1 VAIFEAYVMV
11 DWSAANRPR
20 QGADSIWICVLTGD
34 APPQR
39 VNPPT
44 RHAAVAWL
52 ERFLGDRLRRPG
64 RILVG
69 FDFPLGYPAGFA
81 VGLGLP
87 GPPWR
92 AIWHEIA
99 DRIEDR
105 ADNRNNRFEVAAALN
120 RRLSGDGFPFWGH
133 HPAHDFAG
141 LGRFRPG
148 GYGDGG
154 LAEMRVTDGWISGP
168 QPVWKLFGAG
178 SVGGQSLTGIPR
190 VRWLR
195 AHPRLAPVTRIWPF
209 ETGLK
214 RLDETAD
221 GWRILLAEVY
231 PSIVPAAPEPGQVKD
246 ARQVRSV
253 AEHFAALDRGGAL
266 APLFAGAPGLNAAER
281 RRVAREEAWILGVV

>member
-1 VAIFEAYVMV
+1 MAVFEAYVMV

-20 QGADSIWICVLTGD
+20 QGADSIWICVLAGD
-34 APPQR
+34 APLQR

-44 RHAAVAWL
+44 GHAAVLWL
-52 ERFLGDRLRRPG
+52 QKTLTHLLRRPG

-81 VGLGLP
+81 KRLGLS

-92 AIWHEIA
+92 ALWSQIA
-99 DRIEDR
+99 DRIEDH

-120 RRLSGDGFPFWGH
+120 RRLSGDAFPFWGH
-133 HPAHDFAG
+133 HPAHGFAG

-154 LAEMRVTDGWISGP
+154 LAEMRLTDSWITGP

-178 SVGGQSLTGIPR
+178 SVGGQALTGIPC
-190 VRWLR
+190 VRRLR
-195 AHPRLAPVTRIWPF
+195 QHPRLAPVTRIWPF

-214 RLDETAD
+214 GLDEGAH

-231 PSIVPAAPEPGQVKD
+231 PSIVAAKPEPGHYWLPRRGVLLNFH
-246 ARQVRSV
+246 VRCGDSWFDI
-253 AEHFAALDRGGAL
+253 EFRGPNL
-266 APLFAGAPGLNAAER
+266 GL
-281 RRVAREEAWILGVV
+281 

>member
-1 VAIFEAYVMV
+1 MAIFEAYVMV

-20 QGADSIWICVLTGD
+20 QGADSIWICVLAGD
-34 APPQR
+34 APLRR

-44 RHAAVAWL
+44 RHAAVLWL
-52 ERFLGDRLRRPG
+52 ERVLGDRLRRPG

-69 FDFPLGYPAGFA
+69 FDFPLGYPSGFA
-81 VGLGLP
+81 ERLGLSE
-87 GPPWR
+87 PPWR
-92 AIWHEIA
+92 ALWDEIA
-99 DRIEDR
+99 DRIEDH

-120 RRLSGDGFPFWGH
+120 RRLSGDAFPFWGH
-133 HPAHDFAG
+133 HPAHGFAG

-154 LAEMRVTDGWISGP
+154 LAEMRLTDSWITGP

-178 SVGGQSLTGIPR
+178 SVGGQALTGIPC
-190 VRWLR
+190 VRRLR
-195 AHPRLAPVTRIWPF
+195 AAQRLAPVTRVWPF

-214 RLDETAD
+214 GLDEVAD
-221 GWRILLAEVY
+221 GWRILVAEVY
-231 PSIVPAAPEPGQVKD
+231 PSIIAAKPEPGQVKD

-253 AEHFAALDRGGAL
+253 AEHFAGLDRRHAL

-281 RRVAREEAWILGVV
+281 RRVTREEAWILGVA